1 MTENNDKKLFKYRML
16 APLWIAIFIDV
27 LGFTILFP
35 LVGFLGD
42 LFHTEDFVIAL
53 IFSVNAMFGFAFGPI
68 LSKLSDKYGRK
79 PLLLISQ
86 FGTLLAFVLTAFSNS
101 LWMLVIAR
109 MIDGMFGGNF
119 PIAKAIISDSVP
131 PKDRGI
137 QMANVG
143 IAHVLASLIG
153 PAIGGFFFSTFF
165 GLLGPGLFAA
175 GLTVITI
182 FLTIVMLKETWPKE
196 KRAQHHITKTQVPLK
211 VRENKNAMFML
222 RLWAFHTISFTIVM
236 TSMSFF
242 AVNVLNLSILDLSTV
257 FTISGIFRAGVRFTL
272 FKPAIKKLGETNA
285 IRVGLVIFVVSFF
298 LLGFSNNVIS
308 VIILFMFISFAA
320 SLTRGPLN
328 SKISQTA
335 SPKIQGKING
345 LSSGLDS
352 IAQVIGPL
360 AGTLIL
366 LTLPPYWLG
375 IIVALIALPAM
386 IMSFQNLKKKKYIPT
401 DNLTDYP
408 KDK

>member
-1 MTENNDKKLFKYRML
+1 MVENNKKLFKYRML

-35 LVGFLGD
+35 LVGFFSD
-42 LFHTEDFVIAL
+42 LFHTTDIVIGL
-53 IFSVNAMFGFAFGPI
+53 IFSVNAMFGFVFGPI
-68 LSKLSDKYGRK
+68 LSWLSDKFGRK

-86 FGTLLAFVLTAFSNS
+86 FGTLFAFVLTAFSNS
-101 LWMLVIAR
+101 IWMLVIAR

-119 PIAKAIISDSVP
+119 PIAKAIISDKVP

-153 PAIGGFFFSTFF
+153 PAIGGFFFTFF

-182 FLTIVMLKETWPKE
+182 GVTLSMLEETWPKE
-196 KRAQHHITKTQVPLK
+196 KQLHYQKHKAEVTMK
-211 VRENKNAMFML
+211 VRDNKNALFML
-222 RLWAFHTISFTIVM
+222 GLWAFHTISFTIVM
-236 TSMSFF
+236 TSLSFF
-242 AVNVLNLSILDLSTV
+242 SVTVLNLGVLDVSFV
-257 FTISGIFRAGVRFTL
+257 FMISGIFRAGIRFTL
-272 FKPAIKKLGETNA
+272 FKPTIKKLGESNA
-285 IRVGLVIFVVSFF
+285 IRVGLVIFFISFF
-298 LLGFSNNVIS
+298 LMGFSDS
-308 VIILFMFISFAA
+308 VVVLMIIFIFVSFAA
-320 SLTRGPLN
+320 SLTRGPMN
-328 SKISQTA
+328 SKISQTV

-345 LSSGLDS
+345 FSSGLDS
-352 IAQVIGPL
+352 IAQIIGPL
-360 AGTLIL
+360 AGALIIT
-366 LTLPPYWLG
+366 TLPPYWLG

-386 IMSFQNLKKKKYIPT
+386 IMSFQKIEKKRYVPT
-401 DNLTDYP
+401 GDLTTHP

>member
-1 MTENNDKKLFKYRML
+1 ML

-35 LVGFLGD
+35 LVGFFGE
-42 LFHTEDFVIAL
+42 LFDTTDFVIGL
-53 IFSVNAMFGFAFGPI
+53 IFSVNAMFGFVFGPI

-153 PAIGGFFFSTFF
+153 PAIGGFFFTFF

-182 FLTIVMLKETWPKE
+182 SATTVMLKETWPKE
-196 KRAQHHITKTQVPLK
+196 KRIQHHISKTQAPLK

-242 AVNVLNLSILDLSTV
+242 AVNVLNLSVLDVSVV
-257 FTISGIFRAGVRFTL
+257 FMISGIFRAGVRFTL

-298 LLGFSNNVIS
+298 LLGFSSNVIT

-320 SLTRGPLN
+320 SLTRGPMN

-352 IAQVIGPL
+352 IAQIIGPL
-360 AGTLIL
+360 VGSFIIMTFQ
-366 LTLPPYWLG
+366 PYWLG
-375 IIVALIALPAM
+375 IIVTLIALPAM
-386 IMSFQNLKKKKYIPT
+386 IMSFQNIENKKYVPNE
-401 DNLTDYP
+401 NLP
-408 KDK
+408 QHPIEE

>member
-1 MTENNDKKLFKYRML
+1 MSENNNKKLFKYRML

-35 LVGFLGD
+35 MVGYFSDVFNTSQTVIGLV
-42 LFHTEDFVIAL
+42 
-53 IFSVNAMFGFAFGPI
+53 FSVNAMFGFVFGPI

-86 FGTLLAFVLTAFSNS
+86 FGTCLAFILTAFSNT
-101 LWMLVIAR
+101 LWMLIIAR

-119 PIAKAIISDSVP
+119 PIAKAIISDKVP

-153 PAIGGFFFSTFF
+153 PAIGGFLFTLF

-182 FLTIVMLKETWPKE
+182 IVTLSMLEETWPKE
-196 KRAQHHITKTQVPLK
+196 KRLHNQQSKTEIIVK
-211 VRENKNAMFML
+211 VRQNKNALFML
-222 RLWAFHTISFTIVM
+222 LLWGFHTISFTIVM
-236 TSMSFF
+236 SSISFF
-242 AVNVLNLSILDLSTV
+242 SVSVLHLNPLEVSFV
-257 FTISGIFRAGVRFTL
+257 FMISGIFRTGIRFTL
-272 FKPAIKKLGETNA
+272 FKPTIKKLGESNA
-285 IRVGLVIFVVSFF
+285 IRLGLVMFFVSFF
-298 LLGFSNNVIS
+298 IIGFSTDAVMVSFIF
-308 VIILFMFISFAA
+308 LFISFAA
-320 SLTRGPLN
+320 SLTRGPMN

-335 SPKIQGKING
+335 SPKEQGKING
-345 LSSGLDS
+345 FSSALDS
-352 IAQVIGPL
+352 IAQIIGPL
-360 AGTLIL
+360 AGAFIL
-366 LTLPPYWLG
+366 DTLPPYWLG

-386 IMSFQNLKKKKYIPT
+386 VMSFQKIEKKKY
-401 DNLTDYP
+401 DLAVNLINHSME
-408 KDK
+408 K

>member
-1 MTENNDKKLFKYRML
+1 MAENNDKKLFKYRML

-35 LVGFLGD
+35 LVGFFSE
-42 LFHTEDFVIAL
+42 LFNTSDVVIGF
-53 IFSVNAMFGFAFGPI
+53 IFSVNAMFGFVFGPL
-68 LSKLSDKYGRK
+68 LSKLSDKYGRR

-101 LWMLVIAR
+101 LWMLIIAR

-119 PIAKAIISDSVP
+119 PIAKAIISDAVP

-153 PAIGGFFFSTFF
+153 PAIGGFFFISF

-175 GLTVITI
+175 GLTIITI
-182 FLTIVMLKETWPKE
+182 LMTILMLKETWPKE
-196 KRAQHHITKTQVPLK
+196 KRLHYQKVKTEVMLK
-211 VRENKNAMFML
+211 VRENKNALFML
-222 RLWAFHTISFTIVM
+222 ILWAFHTISFTIVM
-236 TSMSFF
+236 SSLSFF
-242 AVNVLNLSILDLSTV
+242 SVRVLNLSILDVSFV
-257 FTISGIFRAGVRFTL
+257 FMISGIFRAGIRFTL
-272 FKPAIKKLGETNA
+272 FKPTIKKLGESNA
-285 IRVGLVIFVVSFF
+285 IRVGLIIFFVSFF
-298 LLGFSNNVIS
+298 LIGFSNNV
-308 VIILFMFISFAA
+308 VVLMIIFMFVSFAA
-320 SLTRGPLN
+320 SLTRGPMN

-335 SPKIQGKING
+335 SSKIQGKING

-352 IAQVIGPL
+352 IAQIIGPL
-360 AGTLIL
+360 AGAIIIS
-366 LTLPPYWLG
+366 TLPPYWLG

-386 IMSFQNLKKKKYIPT
+386 VMSFQKIEKKKYDPT
-401 DNLTDYP
+401 TNSKNQLSE
-408 KDK
+408 K

>member
-1 MTENNDKKLFKYRML
+1 MAENNNKKFFKYRML

-27 LGFTILFP
+27 LGFSILMP
-35 LVGFLGD
+35 LVGFFSG
-42 LFHTEDFVIAL
+42 LFETDIFVIGV
-53 IFSVNAMFGFAFGPI
+53 IFSVNAMFGFVFGPI

-86 FGTLLAFVLTAFSNS
+86 FGTLLAFVLTAYSSS

-153 PAIGGFFFSTFF
+153 PGIGGFLFAFFD
-165 GLLGPGLFAA
+165 LLGPSLFAA

-182 FLTIVMLKETWPKE
+182 VMLKETWPPE
-196 KRAQHHITKTQVPLK
+196 KRLQPQRSKIEVTMK
-211 VRENKNAMFML
+211 VRENKNALFML
-222 RLWAFHTISFTIVM
+222 ILWGFHTISFMIVM
-236 TSMSFF
+236 SSMSFF
-242 AVNVLNLSILDLSTV
+242 SVEILNFSILDVSYV
-257 FTISGIFRAGVRFTL
+257 FMISGIFRAGVRFTL

-298 LLGFSNNVIS
+298 LLGFSTDAFMLIF
-308 VIILFMFISFAA
+308 IFLFVSFAA
-320 SLTRGPLN
+320 SLTRGPMN

-352 IAQVIGPL
+352 VAQIIGPI
-360 AGTLIL
+360 AGTLII

-386 IMSFQNLKKKKYIPT
+386 VMSFQKIEKKKYDPT
-401 DNLTDYP
+401 ANMTNRP
-408 KDK
+408 TEK

>member
-1 MTENNDKKLFKYRML
+1 MTENNNKKLFKYRTL

-35 LVGFLGD
+35 LVGFFST
-42 LFHTEDFVIAL
+42 LFKTDIIMIGL
-53 IFSVNAMFGFAFGPI
+53 IFSVNAMFGFVFAPI
-68 LSKLSDKYGRK
+68 LSKLSDKYGRR

-86 FGTLLAFVLTAFSNS
+86 FGTLLAFILTAFSNS
-101 LWMLVIAR
+101 LWMLIIAR

-119 PIAKAIISDSVP
+119 PIAKAIISDAVP

-153 PAIGGFFFSTFF
+153 PAIGGFFFISF

-175 GLTVITI
+175 GLTIITI
-182 FLTIVMLKETWPKE
+182 LMTILMLKETWPKE
-196 KRAQHHITKTQVPLK
+196 KRLHYHKVKIEVTLK
-211 VRENKNAMFML
+211 VRENKNALFML
-222 RLWAFHTISFTIVM
+222 ILWAFHTISFTIVM
-236 TSMSFF
+236 SSLSFF
-242 AVNVLNLSILDLSTV
+242 SVKVLNLSILDVSFV
-257 FTISGIFRAGVRFTL
+257 FMISGIFRAGIRFTL
-272 FKPAIKKLGETNA
+272 FKPAIKKLGEINA
-285 IRVGLVIFVVSFF
+285 IRVGLVIFFVSFF
-298 LLGFSNNVIS
+298 LIGFSNNVV
-308 VIILFMFISFAA
+308 VIMIIFMFVSFAA
-320 SLTRGPLN
+320 SLTRGPMN

-352 IAQVIGPL
+352 IAQIIGPL
-360 AGTLIL
+360 AGTIIISTL
-366 LTLPPYWLG
+366 LPYWLG

-386 IMSFQNLKKKKYIPT
+386 VMSFQKIEKKKYDPT
-401 DNLTDYP
+401 TNSKNQLSE
-408 KDK
+408 K

>member
-1 MTENNDKKLFKYRML
+1 MAENKNKKIFKYRML

-35 LVGFLGD
+35 LVGFFGE
-42 LFHTEDFVIAL
+42 LFDTSDVVIGL
-53 IFSVNAMFGFAFGPI
+53 IFSVNAMFGFVFGPI

-86 FGTLLAFVLTAFSNS
+86 FGTLLAFILTAFSNS

-153 PAIGGFFFSTFF
+153 PAIGGIFFTFF

-175 GLTVITI
+175 GLTIITI
-182 FLTIVMLKETWPKE
+182 SLTFLMLKETWPEE
-196 KRAQHHITKTQVPLK
+196 KRLEHHKSNIEVTLR
-211 VRENKNAMFML
+211 VRENKNAVFML
-222 RLWAFHTISFTIVM
+222 VLWAFHTISFTIM
-236 TSMSFF
+236 MASMSFF
-242 AVNVLNLSILDLSTV
+242 SVNVLNLSVLDVSYV
-257 FTISGIFRAGVRFTL
+257 FMISGIFRAGVRFTL

-285 IRVGLVIFVVSFF
+285 IRVGLVVFFVSFF
-298 LLGFSNNVIS
+298 LLGFFNNVIIF
-308 VIILFMFISFAA
+308 IIIFMFVSFAA
-320 SLTRGPLN
+320 SLTRGPMN

-352 IAQVIGPL
+352 IAQIIGPL
-360 AGTLIL
+360 AGSFIIS
-366 LTLPPYWLG
+366 TLPPYWLG
-375 IIVALIALPAM
+375 IIVAVIALPAM
-386 IMSFQNLKKKKYIPT
+386 IMSFQNIEKKKYVFSE
-401 DNLTDYP
+401 NLAYNP
-408 KDK
+408 PDK